1 MNTKKQ
7 RIVNYLTKLDDSRTA
22 ERVAE
27 LVVQWCYDKFGP
39 SKYSPFIPDV
49 SISTEDGTNLLGEYV
64 SDDNEI
70 ILCTDRYHSK
80 KDEEYVNAVMV
91 IPKGMVTRYWEI
103 IAEIGAEFD
112 GLNNS

>member
-1 MNTKKQ
+1 MK
-7 RIVNYLTKLDDSRTA
+7 
-22 ERVAE
+22 
-27 LVVQWCYDKFGP
+27 DKPNHTHHDALLGV
-39 SKYSPFIPDV
+39 IMQVDWEDAW
-49 SISTEDGTNLLGEYV
+49 IDTEDHLI
-64 SDDNEI
+64 SDARKLKPVLRSSVGYLVADNDNEI

>member
-1 MNTKKQ
+1 MQ
-7 RIVNYLTKLDDSRTA
+7 VEWEDAWID
-22 ERVAE
+22 
-27 LVVQWCYDKFGP
+27 
-39 SKYSPFIPDV
+39 
-49 SISTEDGTNLLGEYV
+49 TEDHLI
-64 SDDNEI
+64 SDARKLKPVLRSSVGYLVADNDNEI
-70 ILCTDRYHSK
+70 ILSTDRYHSK

>member
-1 MNTKKQ
+1 MK
-7 RIVNYLTKLDDSRTA
+7 
-22 ERVAE
+22 
-27 LVVQWCYDKFGP
+27 DKPNNPHHDALLGC
-39 SKYSPFIPDV
+39 SMQVEWEDAWID
-49 SISTEDGTNLLGEYV
+49 TEDHLIADARKLKPVLRSSVGYLVADN
-64 SDDNEI
+64 DNEI

-91 IPKGMVTRYWEI
+91 IPKEMVTRYWEI

>member
-1 MNTKKQ
+1 MKDKPN
-7 RIVNYLTKLDDSRTA
+7 NPHNDA
-22 ERVAE
+22 
-27 LVVQWCYDKFGP
+27 LVGAIMQVEWEDAW
-39 SKYSPFIPDV
+39 ID
-49 SISTEDGTNLLGEYV
+49 TEDHLI
-64 SDDNEI
+64 SDAKKLKPVLRSSVGYLVADNDNEI
-70 ILCTDRYHSK
+70 ILSTDRYHSK

>member
-1 MNTKKQ
+1 MQ
-7 RIVNYLTKLDDSRTA
+7 VEWEDAWID
-22 ERVAE
+22 
-27 LVVQWCYDKFGP
+27 
-39 SKYSPFIPDV
+39 
-49 SISTEDGTNLLGEYV
+49 TEDHLIDEAKKLKPILRSSVGYLVADN
-64 SDDNEI
+64 DNEI